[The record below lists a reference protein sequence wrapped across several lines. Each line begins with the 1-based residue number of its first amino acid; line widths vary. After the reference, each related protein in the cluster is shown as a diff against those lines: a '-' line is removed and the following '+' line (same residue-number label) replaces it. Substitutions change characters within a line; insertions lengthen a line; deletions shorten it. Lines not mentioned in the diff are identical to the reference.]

1 MTVLNRNRS
10 ARACEHHRPLTRL
23 FSTATVA
30 SIVSASVS
38 LLLSSPAFAAPIK
51 LNGVFSEHMVVQA
64 GQPLVVYGTATPG
77 EPIGVKLAEKKA
89 IAITNEKGDW
99 SATLEAVPV
108 GGPYELQVV
117 GAEEKLVVKDVMAGE
132 VWLCSGQSNM
142 LMSLKQ
148 AGLGSKVDS
157 LPVGETPIRVLK
169 VGFDLA
175 KTPQKKLTAK
185 WSILNKDNA
194 VDCAAVPFV
203 FATELQ
209 KKLNMPVGII
219 VSAAEGARCDSWI
232 STGALSKMQEGRS
245 KLAGF
250 ETEFEAYNKYREHK
264 AANPDD
270 KVNELESWERE
281 AEMVFTHGQNAVPA
295 PPAACLYNAMIAPL
309 VPYTIRGVLWYQ
321 GEVNISKPETYEKF
335 FTTLMHDWRRKWKKP
350 HLPFLFVQLPP
361 VGERKEA
368 PAAVSKAARLR
379 DAQAKASLLPYTYM
393 VSAIDTIDKTP
404 AEWHGSNK
412 QLIGKRL
419 AQMALSTQYNKPMPF
434 KGPSMESVAVEGDK
448 LRVHFR
454 NATHGLQMK
463 GDVLKGF
470 AIAGDDKKLV
480 WASSQIDG
488 DSVLVWNKLITKP
501 SMVTYAWA
509 DNPDGN
515 LYNGD
520 NLPAIPFRSQV
531 VRSNIQ

>member
-1 MTVLNRNRS
+1 MTVLNRR
-10 ARACEHHRPLTRL
+10 AREHSRPSTRL
-23 FSTATVA
+23 FAAASVA
-30 SIVSASVS
+30 SLLAASMS
-38 LLLSSPAFAAPIK
+38 LLWASSAFAAPIK
-51 LNGVFSEHMVVQA
+51 INGVFSEHMVVQA

-89 IAITNEKGDW
+89 VAITNDKGDW
-99 SATLEAVPV
+99 TATLEAVPV

-117 GAEEKLVVKDVMAGE
+117 GAEEKLVIKDVMAGE

-148 AGLGSKVDS
+148 AGLASKADVIQDGTTS
-157 LPVGETPIRVLK
+157 IRVLK
-169 VGFDLA
+169 VGFELGR
-175 KTPQKKLTAK
+175 TPQKKLNAK
-185 WSILNKDNA
+185 WSILDKENA

-209 KKLNMPVGII
+209 KKLNVPVGII

-232 STGALSKMQEGRS
+232 STGALNKIPDGRS

-250 ETEFEAYNKYREHK
+250 EPEFEAYTKYREHRIT
-264 AANPDD
+264 NQGD
-270 KVNELESWERE
+270 KESDLESWERE
-281 AEMVFTHGQNAVPA
+281 AETAFTHGPNAVPA
-295 PPAACLYNAMIAPL
+295 PPAASLYNAMIAPL
-309 VPYTIRGVLWYQ
+309 VPYTIRGVLLYQ
-321 GEVNISKPETYEKF
+321 GENNISKPETYEKF

-361 VGERKEA
+361 VGERKET
-368 PAAVSKAARLR
+368 PVSVSKAARLR
-379 DAQAKASLLPYTYM
+379 DAQTKASLLPYTYM
-393 VSAIDTIDKTP
+393 VSAVDTINKSP

-434 KGPSMESVAVEGDK
+434 KGPSMEAVAVEGDK
-448 LRVHFR
+448 VRIHFR

-501 SMVTYAWA
+501 SLVTYAWA

-531 VRSNIQ
+531 VHGNIQ